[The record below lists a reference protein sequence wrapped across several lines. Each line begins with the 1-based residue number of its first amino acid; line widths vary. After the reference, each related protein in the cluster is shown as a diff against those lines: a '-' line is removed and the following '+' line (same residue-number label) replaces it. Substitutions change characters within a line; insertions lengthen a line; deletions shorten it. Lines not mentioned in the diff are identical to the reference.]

1 MKINVDLQLLLY
13 LLGYRSPIIYP
24 LWLMILDK
32 KSEEE
37 RTIFIENETKLITFK
52 IGDKE
57 FKLDLVEKRKP
68 KASK

>member
-32 KSEEE
+32 KNEEE
-37 RTIFIENETKLITFK
+37 RTIFIENAIKLYLAEGT
-52 IGDKE
+52 GDIDLG
-57 FKLDLVEKRKP
+57 LDSLK
-68 KASK
+68 

>member
-32 KSEEE
+32 KNEEE
-37 RTIFIENETKLITFK
+37 RTIFIEKAIK
-52 IGDKE
+52 IYLAESTGDID
-57 FKLDLVEKRKP
+57 LDLDSLK
-68 KASK
+68 

>member
-32 KSEEE
+32 KNEEE
-37 RTIFIENETKLITFK
+37 RTIFIENAIKLYLAEGTSNI
-52 IGDKE
+52 D
-57 FKLDLVEKRKP
+57 LDLDSLK
-68 KASK
+68 

>member
-37 RTIFIENETKLITFK
+37 RTIFIENAIKLYLAEGTSDI
-52 IGDKE
+52 D
-57 FKLDLVEKRKP
+57 LDLDSLE
-68 KASK
+68 

>member
-32 KSEEE
+32 KNEEE
-37 RTIFIENETKLITFK
+37 RTVFIENAIKLYLAEDIQE
-52 IGDKE
+52 ID
-57 FKLDLVEKRKP
+57 LDLDALE
-68 KASK
+68 

>member
-32 KSEEE
+32 KNEEE
-37 RTIFIENETKLITFK
+37 RTIFIENAIKLYLAKDTRNI
-52 IGDKE
+52 D
-57 FKLDLVEKRKP
+57 LDLDSLE
-68 KASK
+68 

>member
-32 KSEEE
+32 KNEEE
-37 RTIFIENETKLITFK
+37 RTIFIENAIKLYLAEGTSDI
-52 IGDKE
+52 D
-57 FKLDLVEKRKP
+57 LDLDSLE
-68 KASK
+68 

>member
-32 KSEEE
+32 KNEEE
-37 RTIFIENETKLITFK
+37 RTIFIENAIKLYLAEGISD
-52 IGDKE
+52 ID
-57 FKLDLVEKRKP
+57 LDLDSLK
-68 KASK
+68 

>member
-32 KSEEE
+32 KNEEE
-37 RTIFIENETKLITFK
+37 RTIFIENAIKLYLAEGVEEI
-52 IGDKE
+52 D
-57 FKLDLVEKRKP
+57 LDLDALE
-68 KASK
+68 

>member
-32 KSEEE
+32 KNEEE
-37 RTIFIENETKLITFK
+37 RTVFIENAIKLYLAEDIRE
-52 IGDKE
+52 ID
-57 FKLDLVEKRKP
+57 LDLDTLE
-68 KASK
+68 

>member
-32 KSEEE
+32 KNEEE
-37 RTIFIENETKLITFK
+37 RTVFIENAIKLYLTEDIEE
-52 IGDKE
+52 ID
-57 FKLDLVEKRKP
+57 LDLDALE
-68 KASK
+68 